1 MKFRPKDRTIVA
13 LAALIV
19 GVFVVAYASWGV
31 PLIGDSN
38 RWAAVVILALGLL
51 AGYLCSPGADA
62 RSYLLAGLVIVAFL
76 FAVMAIA
83 SASLTA
89 LALLAVALVA
99 LIIVSTARHAVHAD
113 QGSRGRALPADRSR
127 P

>member
-1 MKFRPKDRTIVA
+1 MKLSPKDSTTAA
-13 LAALIV
+13 LAVLIV

-51 AGYLCSPGADA
+51 AGYVRSPGSGP
-62 RSYLLAGLVIVAFL
+62 RSYLLGGLVIMAFL
-76 FAVMAIA
+76 FAVIALA

-89 LALLAVALVA
+89 LALLVVALVA
-99 LIIVSTARHAVHAD
+99 LIVASTARQAHASEQHLAT
-113 QGSRGRALPADRSR
+113 
-127 P
+127 